1 MKFQIGQV
9 VRTDVEFKNLPNIGV
24 IVRVN
29 PNSPFPYVV
38 RLANKDLAFAENEIE
53 EIPEQEDIAHEC
65 RSDFINDD
73 ITAQYEWEDYAA
85 GHP

>member
-38 RLANKDLAFAENEIE
+38 RLANKDLAFAENELE
-53 EIPEQEDIAHEC
+53 EAPEID
-65 RSDFINDD
+65 DD
-73 ITAQYEWEDYAA
+73 ITAQYEWEDFIA